1 MPRSKAGPAV
11 IADSDY
17 DALATFR
24 RALRQ
29 FLAFSESAA
38 RAAGIPP
45 RQHQAL
51 LAIRSRA
58 GGPPVTV
65 GQLAKDL
72 LIAPHSAAELVDRLV
87 TAGLLAKAKS
97 PTERRRVEL
106 SLTQRAEDVLH
117 SLSEAHLAELRATGP
132 LLIKQ
137 LQVIQRGRD

>member
-1 MPRSKAGPAV
+1 MPRSQAGPAA

-17 DALATFR
+17 AALATFR

-38 RAAGIPP
+38 RAAGVPP

-51 LAIRSRA
+51 LAIRGRA

-72 LIAPHSAAELVDRLV
+72 RIAPHSAAELVDRLV
-87 TAGLLAKAKS
+87 TAGLLAKTKS
-97 PTERRRVEL
+97 PSERRRVEL
-106 SLTQRAEDVLH
+106 SLTQHAEDVLH
-117 SLSEAHLAELRATGP
+117 SLSEAHLSELRAVGP

-137 LQVIQRGRD
+137 LQAIQRAQE